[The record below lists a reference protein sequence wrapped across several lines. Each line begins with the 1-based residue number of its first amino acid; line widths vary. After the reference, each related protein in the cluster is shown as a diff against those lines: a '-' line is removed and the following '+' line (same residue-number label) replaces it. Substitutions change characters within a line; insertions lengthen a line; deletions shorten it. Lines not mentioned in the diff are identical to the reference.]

1 MVDVDHELE
10 LARLHRERQHDEPE
24 RETTRPDGDDDNWLV
39 SCALSLVTWS
49 LQVLDPRVDSG
60 VVDSRPASSC

>member
-24 RETTRPDGDDDNWLV
+24 RETTRPDGDDDDERQHEQPDEPRAGATIV
-39 SCALSLVTWS
+39 GASLKEF
-49 LQVLDPRVDSG
+49 DEG
-60 VVDSRPASSC
+60 